1 VVDACTLAV
10 LFPPPD
16 EVEARAV
23 AELTPLFAET
33 LLCVD
38 RVEPYLRQGLGMVTP
53 WLGGSRILSAVQAA
67 LAVAQHEQ
75 VLAIDGAG
83 GLEIN
88 PFQLRY
94 MAQHPSPAQVLL
106 FAGEGELPLWVCGS
120 KRSMRSR
127 TSSSKVNSR
136 TTLADNLPVGARTGG
151 ISPLALNILIR

>member
-10 LFPPPD
+10 LFPLPD

-53 WLGGSRILSAVQAA
+53 WLGASRILSAIHAA

-75 VLAIDGAG
+75 VLAVDGAG
-83 GLEIN
+83 GLELN

-94 MAQHPSPAQVLL
+94 LSQHPSPAQVLL
-106 FAGEGELPLWVCGS
+106 FAGEDELLLLPGRYRRACLKPLERAL
-120 KRSMRSR
+120 KQ
-127 TSSSKVNSR
+127 
-136 TTLADNLPVGARTGG
+136 G
-151 ISPLALNILIR
+151 ISDPSVALRGLRIEKIDEAETEFI